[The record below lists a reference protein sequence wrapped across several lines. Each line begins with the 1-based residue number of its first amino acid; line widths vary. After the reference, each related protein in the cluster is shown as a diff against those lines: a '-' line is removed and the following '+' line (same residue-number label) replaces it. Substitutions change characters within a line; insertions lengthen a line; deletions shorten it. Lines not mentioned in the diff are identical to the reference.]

1 MAKKKASAKPKAKAK
16 APAKKTAKKAVKKI
30 VKKAAPKAKKASA
43 PKKAPLKKTA
53 VKKAASKVA
62 PKKVAA
68 KKASAKKSAPA
79 PKKMSVSQHYQ
90 EALAKLS
97 PLDDRILVRLTE
109 AERRTAGGLYIPD
122 TVADVSGNLEGQVLA
137 IGRGHMS
144 KKGNV
149 QPMDVKTGDRVI
161 FAEYSGTKIQI
172 KNEDLIILRESEV
185 LGVVS
190 K

>member
-1 MAKKKASAKPKAKAK
+1 MAKKKASAKSKAKAK

-43 PKKAPLKKTA
+43 SKKAAPKKAI
-53 VKKAASKVA
+53 SKVA
-62 PKKVAA
+62 PKKAA
-68 KKASAKKSAPA
+68 PKKAPAKKSAPA
-79 PKKMSVSQHYQ
+79 PKKTSVGQHYQ

-109 AERRTAGGLYIPD
+109 AERRTAGGLFIPD

-144 KKGNV
+144 KKGHV
-149 QPMDVKTGDRVI
+149 QPMDVKTGDRVV
-161 FAEYSGTKIQI
+161 FAEYSGTKVQI